1 MKEFLEAPVSE
12 SSRLIAFEEAK
23 VIQGIVPDRYIL
35 IVSGMKPYLN
45 MDVILI
51 PRIYIRQPEY
61 WGIEVVGLLHGIGL
75 PALAPYHV
83 SLPLDGLLGT
93 QGIEVIGANRSERF
107 GVPPKTEVKPEL
119 SVGYYRAVQIA
130 GQVILS
136 ATGCLRRGGI
146 RVFFEQKPIRIFP
159 PEFDFCQ
166 DTTGV
171 GPDVLTPFC
180 VLTTFHADD
189 PVERV
194 VVHDRRGRHEV
205 AVEPGE
211 LAG

>member
-45 MDVILI
+45 MDVTLI

-75 PALAPYHV
+75 PAFAPYHV

-93 QGIEVIGANRSERF
+93 QGIEVVGANRSERF
-107 GVPPKTEVKPEL
+107 GVPPKTEVEPEL

-159 PEFDFCQ
+159 PEFDLLQ
-166 DTTGV
+166 ESSGA

-180 VLTTFHADD
+180 VLTTFQADNLI
-189 PVERV
+189 ERV
-194 VVHDRRGRHEV
+194 AVHDRWGRHEV
-205 AVEPGE
+205 AVEQGE